1 MYISP
6 TNLQQLGEDD
16 SQNLWRSH
24 SLLLTAVAGLDF
36 SGPDNC
42 WSSKLQ
48 RWSNSPDLTRQHIM
62 LPDEVCNFPMLKEQ
76 LTKKVVHCMLFQTL
90 EYVQESNDNTMILK
104 LLKYL
109 VSHQIWSNTSIISE
123 YNVFFFLKLL
133 GFLLSIKV
141 SHNVLPLYW
150 MHPNGY

>member
-42 WSSKLQ
+42 WTSKLQ

-76 LTKKVVHCMLFQTL
+76 FTKKVKLFNNLLTFMLFQTL
-90 EYVQESNDNTMILK
+90 EYVQESNDNHHDFETA
-104 LLKYL
+104 
-109 VSHQIWSNTSIISE
+109 
-123 YNVFFFLKLL
+123 
-133 GFLLSIKV
+133 
-141 SHNVLPLYW
+141 
-150 MHPNGY
+150 